1 MKILGITL
9 LALVSI
15 SIYASE
21 IRLINTN
28 DGTII
33 YVTKD
38 RLNEY
43 VRDNGEYE
51 VDMPISLPTHSV
63 ERINLKNNQ
72 SLEQQQRKNFSVIS
86 PSLDYIVGEKPIT
99 LPTDPSFYL
108 QYFWEK
114 PTTSYYAQSDI
125 SSTHGTI
132 IPLAKPRV
140 GIVDSGF
147 WENSDLAFSEGYNFV
162 DISSKGLS
170 PNASWQMLG
179 NTLAEREAC
188 GFAHGTGVASVIGAI
203 TDNSSGIAGIA
214 DVDLIAGKAMEC
226 GTGYFSNAIDAM
238 NWMSGEIVGSA
249 PDISE
254 PVQVINM
261 SLGGVGECKAY
272 MQAGIDNILS
282 KGILITVSSG
292 NDGIDAS
299 NHYPS
304 NCKGVITTSA
314 LTRTGELSSFS
325 NFGTTNDVGALGVS
339 VYALG
344 PADGAVYG
352 WDGTSFSSPIT
363 AGILAR
369 TIARYPNIPTT
380 TIKSLLFQSS
390 GEFNPSLNCSIKGCG
405 IGVSNATNLDNMA
418 KSYNSGDIFTFKS
431 ALAEMPF
438 CDKTKYFTFS
448 GDKARLCALTMIVF
462 TDDVHYSANDS
473 YELYKVAKGDDL
485 TVTNGTLV
493 LSTNDKTSIAG
504 SSDIDLA
511 VYNYGFRVCT
521 ADTCKLEELI
531 PANLSHYNSPTA
543 CN

>member
-1 MKILGITL
+1 MKLLGITL

-21 IRLINTN
+21 VRLINTN

-38 RLNEY
+38 MLNEY
-43 VRDNGEYE
+43 VGDNGEYE
-51 VDMPISLPTHSV
+51 IDMPISIPTPSV
-63 ERINLKNNQ
+63 ERIDLKNNQ
-72 SLEQQQRKNFSVIS
+72 SLEQQRRSYSVKF
-86 PSLDYIVGEKPIT
+86 PSLDSVVGEKPIT

-114 PTTSYYAQSDI
+114 PTTTYYAQSDI
-125 SSTHGTI
+125 SSTHGTST
-132 IPLAKPRV
+132 PLAKPRV

-162 DISSKGLS
+162 DISSMGLS
-170 PNASWQMLG
+170 PNANWQMSG
-179 NTLAEREAC
+179 NTQTEREAC
-188 GFAHGTGVASVIGAI
+188 GFAHGTGVASVIGAKI
-203 TDNSSGIAGIA
+203 DNDIGIAGIV
-214 DVDLIAGKAMEC
+214 DVELIAGKAMEC
-226 GTGYFSNAIDAM
+226 GTGYFSNAIDSM
-238 NWMSGEIVGSA
+238 SWMSGETVGSA
-249 PDISE
+249 PNISA

-292 NDGIDAS
+292 NDGIDAYD
-299 NHYPS
+299 HYPS
-304 NCKGVITTSA
+304 NCKGVITTAA
-314 LTRTGELSSFS
+314 LSRTGELASFS
-325 NFGTTNDVGALGVS
+325 NFGAKNDVGTLGEKVH
-339 VYALG
+339 ALG

-352 WDGTSFSSPIT
+352 WDGTSFASPIT

-369 TIARYPNIPTT
+369 TIVRYPNIPTN
-380 TIKSLLFQSS
+380 TIKLLLFQSS
-390 GEFNPSLNCSIKGCG
+390 GEFNPNLNCSTKGCG

-418 KSYNSGDIFTFKS
+418 NSYESGDIFTFKS

-448 GDKARLCALTMIVF
+448 GDKARLCALTRIVF
-462 TDDVHYSANDS
+462 TDDVHYSATDS
-473 YELYKVAKGDDL
+473 YELYKVDKGVDL

-493 LSTNDKTSIAG
+493 LSTNDKVAITG
-504 SSDIDLA
+504 NSDIDIT
-511 VYNYGFRVCT
+511 VYDYGFRVCT

-531 PANLSHYNSPTA
+531 PANLSHYHSPTE